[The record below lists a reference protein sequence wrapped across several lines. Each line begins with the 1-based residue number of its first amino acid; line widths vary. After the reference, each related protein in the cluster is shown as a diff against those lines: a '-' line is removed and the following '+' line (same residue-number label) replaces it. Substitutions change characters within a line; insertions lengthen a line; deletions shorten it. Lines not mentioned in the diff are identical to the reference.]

1 MGKKRPQNKS
11 LKKYPIFLTGKGVSN
26 RKLFKKKTKMPL
38 KGKGASIRR
47 NKNIVLSL
55 LNEFGVI
62 ALWRI
67 DVHVFALP
75 GCVWLF
81 ISYVEAIWKQRK
93 RSFLIHNRF

>member
-1 MGKKRPQNKS
+1 MGKKRSQNKS

-26 RKLFKKKTKMPL
+26 RKLKKKKRTKMPL
-38 KGKGASIRR
+38 MGKGASIRR
-47 NKNIVLSL
+47 NKNIMLSL

-67 DVHVFALP
+67 DVHVFALH

-81 ISYVEAIWKQRK
+81 VLY
-93 RSFLIHNRF
+93 IHT

>member
-1 MGKKRPQNKS
+1 MPLMGKE
-11 LKKYPIFLTGKGVSN
+11 
-26 RKLFKKKTKMPL
+26 
-38 KGKGASIRR
+38 ASIRR

-67 DVHVFALP
+67 DVHVFALH

-81 ISYVEAIWKQRK
+81 VSY
-93 RSFLIHNRF
+93 IHTKSRG

>member
-1 MGKKRPQNKS
+1 MGMKRPQNKS

-26 RKLFKKKTKMPL
+26 RKLLKKKNKTKMPL

-47 NKNIVLSL
+47 NKNIMLSL

-67 DVHVFALP
+67 DVHVFALH
-75 GCVWLF
+75 GCVLAFCF
-81 ISYVEAIWKQRK
+81 IHTYQK
-93 RSFLIHNRF
+93 

>member
-1 MGKKRPQNKS
+1 
-11 LKKYPIFLTGKGVSN
+11 
-26 RKLFKKKTKMPL
+26 MPL
-38 KGKGASIRR
+38 NGKGANIRR
-47 NKNIVLSL
+47 NKNIMLSL

-67 DVHVFALP
+67 DVHVFALH

-93 RSFLIHNRF
+93 RSFIIYIRF

>member
-26 RKLFKKKTKMPL
+26 RKLKKTKKNQNAF
-38 KGKGASIRR
+38 KGERASIRR
-47 NKNIVLSL
+47 NKNIMLTL

-67 DVHVFALP
+67 DVHVFALH
-75 GCVWLF
+75 GSYVWLF
-81 ISYVEAIWKQRK
+81 VSY
-93 RSFLIHNRF
+93 IHTKSRG